1 MDIIEKLQALR
12 QEFCEIENAGTE
24 QGQRGRAIDRAI
36 DKIDALI
43 EALQEL
49 ENNGVLETTNE

>member
-1 MDIIEKLQALR
+1 MDIINKLQALR
-12 QEFCEIENAGTE
+12 QEFCEICNNTPFGNE
-24 QGQRGRAIDRAI
+24 RGRAVDRAI